1 VKHFLATLLFATGCN
16 QPVEPPAPD
25 PASSPEEAP
34 DGWGAVFWRGPIAWK
49 VGGGSMV
56 VGPRSVSTS
65 KPRDETTASAQCGG
79 VAIDD
84 AVPHAVLA
92 LPEGKS
98 GATPEKPAVIAAAA
112 VEAAAW
118 RLDEL
123 LPARDRF
130 SPATSNAEPASQRG
144 VSLGSVVKLRRYGG
158 PPVLV
163 VGGSR
168 DCTGVLA
175 VLDRQATKVL
185 ASTLVEGL
193 CGTPRVLPPADI
205 DGDGQLETALFSDT
219 HVLLARIPL
228 TASVASI
235 TPVHTWSCPMS
246 EQVGG

>member
-1 VKHFLATLLFATGCN
+1 MKLHHATLLIAVGCN
-16 QPVEPPAPD
+16 PPAD
-25 PASSPEEAP
+25 QPATEPTPPAAEAP
-34 DGWGAVFWRGPIAWK
+34 DGWGAVFWRDAVAWK
-49 VGGGSMV
+49 VGGGDVV

-65 KPRDETTASAQCGG
+65 RPRAGAAPAPCGG
-79 VAIDD
+79 VVIDD
-84 AVPHAVLA
+84 AAPHAVVA
-92 LPEGKS
+92 LPAGRS
-98 GATPEKPAVIAAAA
+98 GATPQKPAVIEAAV

-123 LPARDRF
+123 LPAQDRY
-130 SPATSNAEPASQRG
+130 SPATPNADPASQRG

-175 VLDRQATKVL
+175 LLNRQATEVL

-193 CGTPRVLPPADI
+193 CDTPRVLPPADI

-219 HVLLARIPL
+219 HVLLSRITL
-228 TASVASI
+228 TPAKAALA
-235 TPVHTWSCPMS
+235 PVHTWTCPL
-246 EQVGG
+246 EETVGG